1 MHEDA
6 FKKYNNMCIKYTE
19 LIMILKGLVDMGK
32 LAAKIVLTGGPC
44 AGKTTALSRIEV
56 DLTEKGYRVLVI
68 SESATELIK
77 GGIKP
82 FGATPFELLL
92 FQRLILEYQLNKEKL
107 YETAVSELPD
117 NEECV
122 IICDRGVLDN
132 KAYIGQQK
140 FTNLLKTMNLNE
152 LSLMDNYNL
161 VIHLVTAADGKEEY
175 YTLSNN
181 SARIETVEEA
191 KILDKKTANAWV
203 GHNNLKIIDNST
215 EFEQK
220 INRVLYSIHNLLG
233 NPYSMKKQR
242 KFAID
247 LQQSDLSFIN
257 DEECTKIK
265 IEQTYIDNNNKDLG
279 YETRL
284 RKRTYGDECTYYFTV
299 QKKQGNGLSK
309 IVTDKKISEKEYL
322 KLFATN
328 NTKSSLSKTRYTFV
342 KHKQYLRLD
351 IFDNQNDLAILE
363 IEPNDEND
371 DVILPDSLHVI
382 EEVTNNPDFQNK
394 FLAERDIKSET
405 KKCTSG
411 IKKIV

>member
-1 MHEDA
+1 
-6 FKKYNNMCIKYTE
+6 
-19 LIMILKGLVDMGK
+19 MGK

-82 FGATPFELLL
+82 FGLTPFELLL
-92 FQRLILEYQLNKEKL
+92 FQRLILEYQMNKERL

-117 NEECV
+117 DEECV

-132 KAYIGQQK
+132 KAYIGQEK
-140 FTNLLKTMNLNE
+140 FTDLLEKMNLNE
-152 LSLMDNYNL
+152 LSLMDNYDL

-181 SARIETVEEA
+181 SARTETVEEA
-191 KILDKKTANAWV
+191 KILDGKTANAWV

-215 EFEQK
+215 EFEEK
-220 INRVLYSIHNLLG
+220 ISRVLYSIHNLLG

-242 KFAID
+242 KFTID

-265 IEQTYIDNNNKDLG
+265 IDQTYFDNDNKDLG
-279 YETRL
+279 YENRL
-284 RKRTYGDECTYYFTV
+284 RKRTYSGGCTYYLTV
-299 QKKQGNGLSK
+299 QKKQENGLAK
-309 IVTDKKISEKEYL
+309 VVTDKKISEKEYL
-322 KLFATN
+322 KLLSTN
-328 NTKSSLSKTRYTFV
+328 NTKHSLSKTRYTFI
-342 KHKQYLRLD
+342 KNKQYLRLD
-351 IFDNQNDLAILE
+351 VFDHQSDLAILE
-363 IEPNDEND
+363 IEPTDEND
-371 DVILPDSLHVI
+371 DVIFPDNLHVI
-382 EEVTNNPDFQNK
+382 EEVTNNPDFQNI
-394 FLAERDIKSET
+394 FLAKQDIKAD
-405 KKCTSG
+405 
-411 IKKIV
+411 IKRLNI